1 MISALAFMI
10 VYFKL
15 LYSMW
20 VQTHLHCITNLN
32 QVLKPWLDQSSIKGG
47 SQNEVKLIYWQASR
61 VSHIKGGSRNEAI
74 LFSMVAHKNEIK
86 LIYWRVNRAFMIVD
100 FQHVN
105 ADSLALYQKSVN
117 QVLKSWLD
125 QSSIKGGSQ
134 NEAILFSR
142 VAHKNED
149 SLALYQ
155 KSVNQVLKSWLDQSS
170 IKGGS
175 QNEAILFS
183 RVAHKNEVKLIYW
196 PAFYNESLKL
206 LWLSISS
213 MWMQTHL
220 HCIRNQSTRFYSHG
234 WINQALRVAQIKG
247 GS

>member
-1 MISALAFMI
+1 MLQSFFQARIHIFNGVINKIQLLIKKNREREILMISALAFMI

-32 QVLKPWLDQSSIKGG
+32 QVLKP
-47 SQNEVKLIYWQASR
+47 
-61 VSHIKGGSRNEAI
+61 
-74 LFSMVAHKNEIK
+74 
-86 LIYWRVNRAFMIVD
+86 
-100 FQHVN
+100 
-105 ADSLALYQKSVN
+105 
-117 QVLKSWLD
+117 
-125 QSSIKGGSQ
+125 
-134 NEAILFSR
+134 
-142 VAHKNED
+142 
-149 SLALYQ
+149 
-155 KSVNQVLKSWLDQSS
+155 WLDQSS

-220 HCIRNQSTRFYSHG
+220 HCIRNQSTRF
-234 WINQALRVAQIKG
+234 
-247 GS
+247 